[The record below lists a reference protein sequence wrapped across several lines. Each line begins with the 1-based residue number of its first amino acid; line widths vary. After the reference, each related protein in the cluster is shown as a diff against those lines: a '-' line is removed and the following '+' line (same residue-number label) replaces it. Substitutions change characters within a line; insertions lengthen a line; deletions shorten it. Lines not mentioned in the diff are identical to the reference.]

1 MVPRRRTRQ
10 GRERALG
17 EPALGPVNG
26 LLYYLYARDITC
38 TPATGVPCTT
48 WSWATTSTFPGGGRT
63 GGMTW
68 QAGSACRSSP
78 ENRKLRPLRLTGQV
92 RSRTAAEYSNVTDCE
107 RLRETSISR

>member
-1 MVPRRRTRQ
+1 
-10 GRERALG
+10 
-17 EPALGPVNG
+17 
-26 LLYYLYARDITC
+26 
-38 TPATGVPCTT
+38 
-48 WSWATTSTFPGGGRT
+48 
-63 GGMTW
+63 MTW